1 MRIEASNLQEALVLA
16 AAEFE
21 CSVIDIEYEVIQLGK
36 SGFMGLFQKNAI
48 IEARSKKRK
57 FDKKFTKNSRSESRE
72 NSRENSR
79 NFENRGEFK
88 GENSRFENRSNFEPR
103 ERGEFKGEN
112 REKREFKPRENR
124 NFNENSRE
132 NLRSENRFE
141 NRGNFSEN
149 SRESENRGE
158 FRNER
163 DENSRFESREN
174 SRERGEFKSENSRSF
189 ENSRENRP
197 EFKSENS
204 RENRT
209 FESRENS
216 APNAEFTRSG
226 INTNTNEFGFDTNS
240 SFADRADLSDKF
252 KPRDTF
258 RARYAGE
265 FADKLDYEV
274 PQDDDFSDIKAV
286 EKPKYKIIANDEN
299 KPKADFSDKFSDKY
313 ANNYNE
319 DEAIFDVGEKPRK
332 DFIDKNSNFKNPAF
346 ENLAPK
352 ENAQAAVPKSKYVVR
367 NDEIFNSFHKESD
380 ANPALYIDE
389 IKMQLDKLLKAGE
402 FDIKIADIKVF
413 DEHSI
418 YIKLD
423 GADAA
428 LLIGREGYR
437 YKALSYLLHNWIN
450 SRYNIL
456 IRLEIADFLRNQ
468 SQTMDFY
475 LRSVIEKVEM
485 MGRAQTKPL
494 DGVLVKIAL
503 EKLRARFPNKYVGIR
518 QNGEEKFVIINDFFK
533 KDE

>member
-57 FDKKFTKNSRSESRE
+57 FDKKFTKNSRSESRGE

-79 NFENRGEFK
+79 NFENRSEFK

-103 ERGEFKGEN
+103 ERGEFRGES

-132 NLRSENRFE
+132 NLRSENRP
-141 NRGNFSEN
+141 
-149 SRESENRGE
+149 E

-174 SRERGEFKSENSRSF
+174 SRERGEFKSENLRNF
-189 ENSRENRP
+189 ENSRENSRP
-197 EFKSENS
+197 EFKSEN
-204 RENRT
+204 RT
-209 FESRENS
+209 FESRENLRENS

-319 DEAIFDVGEKPRK
+319 NEAIFDVGEKPRK

>member
-88 GENSRFENRSNFEPR
+88 GES
-103 ERGEFKGEN
+103 

-158 FRNER
+158 F
-163 DENSRFESREN
+163 
-174 SRERGEFKSENSRSF
+174 KSENLRNF
-189 ENSRENRP
+189 ENSRENSRP

-209 FESRENS
+209 FESRENLRENS

-258 RARYAGE
+258 RARYTGE